1 MPQAAISL
9 VRSGRVSAG
18 CEWHEGPQGWSFAR
32 YRYQHNLRW
41 QLGNRQAAKIY
52 FTTSKPTVF
61 PTFAKGKFVG
71 AIDEELISLGSCQ
84 LLTHTTCAF
93 PLFLFAV
100 IMPGVYFLLFMHL
113 LFGAHSGRDVG
124 RRAGFLARSGY
135 GRGKRNSTA

>member
-1 MPQAAISL
+1 LVFRPVSL
-9 VRSGRVSAG
+9 SAQSAVATWKPASGKNL
-18 CEWHEGPQGWSFAR
+18 F
-32 YRYQHNLRW
+32 HNFETDC
-41 QLGNRQAAKIY
+41 I
-52 FTTSKPTVF
+52 

-124 RRAGFLARSGY
+124 RRAGFLARTGY